1 MDMETNICKLVEQ
14 YFKLTNSNSSNS
26 SNAGGGALL
35 SYKKIRTH
43 KYKCKLNNSQYKM
56 SKKYNK

>member
-14 YFKLTNSNSSNS
+14 YFKLNQSNS

-35 SYKKIRTH
+35 SYKKVRTH
-43 KYKCKLNNSQYKM
+43 KYKGKLNNSQYKM

>member
-1 MDMETNICKLVEQ
+1 MDTKTNICKLVED
-14 YFKLTNSNSSNS
+14 YFNLIQSSS

-35 SYKKIRTH
+35 SYKKVRTH
-43 KYKCKLNNSQYKM
+43 KYKGKLNNSQYKM

>member
-1 MDMETNICKLVEQ
+1 MDTNICKLVEE
-14 YFKLTNSNSSNS
+14 YFKLNQSTSS

-35 SYKKIRTH
+35 SYKKVRTH
-43 KYKCKLNNSQYKM
+43 KYKGKLNNSQYKM